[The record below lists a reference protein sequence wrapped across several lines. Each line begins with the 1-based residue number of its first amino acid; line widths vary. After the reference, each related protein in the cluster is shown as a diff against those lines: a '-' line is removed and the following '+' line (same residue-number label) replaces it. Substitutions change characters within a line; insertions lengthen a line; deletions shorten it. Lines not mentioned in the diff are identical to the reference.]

1 MKSKALV
8 RKGLRYAP
16 VCVLQELENGCWNL
30 ARPSASTLCHREP
43 WLLPSFDLI
52 IIKLIVAFEHTV
64 FEYNIFKP
72 QAPYFRASSPRN
84 VRLVRASLPRPIP
97 SNCRNAVRH
106 TGTPSVFFW
115 GLHQGFVFGAIGSQT
130 TSYSN
135 ISNNIQTCLF
145 PSPSSPSIYHL
156 DLQDVAWAEL
166 LELDP
171 VPSSSDSSASCLLFD
186 CRLQSLWQS
195 L

>member
-43 WLLPSFDLI
+43 WPLPSFDLI
-52 IIKLIVAFEHTV
+52 VIRLIVVTYYILCLFEH
-64 FEYNIFKP
+64 NIFKP

-115 GLHQGFVFGAIGSQT
+115 GLFGAIGSQT

-135 ISNNIQTCLF
+135 HMQTMFVPQSQQSFNIPLGPAGCC
-145 PSPSSPSIYHL
+145 PGRAAR
-156 DLQDVAWAEL
+156 V
-166 LELDP
+166 DP
-171 VPSSSDSSASCLLFD
+171 VPSSSDSSASCPPFD